1 MKKLQTLLAV
11 IAGLALAFRRSL
23 YGDER
28 LIAANTNPPSCGTHE
43 DGQISRLP
51 DAALSVRHLLVKKGS
66 DGDHI
71 AIAGASDIPLGTV
84 PDTAS
89 SAQVTEGLV
98 YKTVL
103 LLGRDDTKIM
113 VASEAISAGAD
124 VYTAAN
130 GKVQDLPSSAGSYY
144 LVGKALTDAA
154 ADGDEIEVADC
165 YPKLKVI
172 FTQTQDTLTD
182 STGGTANTTLQA
194 VGATNSGDVSAAINN
209 NFADLAAQLAKI
221 KADVANALTR

>member
-1 MKKLQTLLAV
+1 MKPIQTLLAV

-23 YGDER
+23 YGDDR
-28 LIAANTNPPSCGTHE
+28 LIAANTNPPTCGTHD
-43 DGQISRLP
+43 DGKISRLP

-71 AIAGASDIPLGTV
+71 DVNGASDMPLGTV

-103 LLGRDDTKIM
+103 LLGHGDTKIM
-113 VASEAISAGAD
+113 VASEAISAGDD

-130 GKVQDLPSSAGSYY
+130 GKVQDLPSGAGTYY
-144 LVGKALTDAA
+144 KVGKALTAA
-154 ADGDEIEVADC
+154 AANNDGIEVASC
-165 YPKLKVI
+165 PPTLKVV

-182 STGGTANTTLQA
+182 STGGTANTTLAA
-194 VGATNSGDVSAAINN
+194 VGATNSGDVSGTINN